1 MRKYQ
6 QHEIPERFQG
16 LLLPKVHGFQTTL
29 AGAGANLYRVRDTFL
44 KKKTKNKPPHNLKSV
59 ETQM

>member
-16 LLLPKVHGFQTTL
+16 LLLSTKVHGFQTTL
-29 AGAGANLYRVRDTFL
+29 AGAGANLYRVRHTFL
-44 KKKTKNKPPHNLKSV
+44 EKESKKKKKPTS
-59 ETQM
+59 